1 MNMRTR
7 RFAAAVVGLLGLLAA
22 TSPAGATPGPSLHGS
37 GSVTLPVGFDDAT
50 GDSVRFVVNARG
62 HGDQATG
69 TFTVV
74 HLDDAGGLYAHL
86 VGEVTCLSVVNGVAV
101 TTGIV
106 QRAWFRD
113 FPGWDIT
120 GTAAAITLPMEASLT
135 CSGSTSSSLCTPSPR
150 AAGWSPLWSSR
161 RATSRFADGERE

>member
-1 MNMRTR
+1 MRTR
-7 RFAAAVVGLLGLLAA
+7 RFAAAVVGLLGLLGA

-37 GSVTLPVGFDDAT
+37 GSVTLPAGFDDAA

-62 HGDQATG
+62 SGDQATG
-69 TFTVV
+69 TFNVV

-86 VGEVTCLSVVNGVAV
+86 LGEVTCLSVVDGVAV

-120 GTAAAITLPMEASLT
+120 GTAAAITV
-135 CSGSTSSSLCTPSPR
+135 
-150 AAGWSPLWSSR
+150 
-161 RATSRFADGERE
+161 ADGGVTDVLGFDFEFLMHSITPCGRVEPFVVLEKGSFTVR